1 MEEVAESARFST
13 GLRTDG
19 SSFGDLKSGCFP
31 DVRPGNLPL
40 VAEDLSCL
48 L

>member
-19 SSFGDLKSGCFP
+19 FSFGDLKQGCFP
-31 DVRPGNLPL
+31 DVQPGNLPL